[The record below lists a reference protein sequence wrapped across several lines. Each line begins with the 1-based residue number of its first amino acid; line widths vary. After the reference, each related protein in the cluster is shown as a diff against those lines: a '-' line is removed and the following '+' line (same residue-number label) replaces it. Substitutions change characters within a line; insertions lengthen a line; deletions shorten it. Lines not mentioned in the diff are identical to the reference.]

1 MSDWISVQDR
11 LPEDG
16 RVVLAVKQLRR
27 SGRGHHS
34 RGGRSYCLAYCIRN
48 YRHYD
53 PDTRQTVVAPY
64 WVCRGTN
71 NNVICWMPVPEMP
84 KEVCGDAAD

>member
-48 YRHYD
+48 YRH
-53 PDTRQTVVAPY
+53 
-64 WVCRGTN
+64 
-71 NNVICWMPVPEMP
+71 
-84 KEVCGDAAD
+84 